1 MTVRLMEKQDKDF
14 VMSIDK
20 HVDDTGYDR
29 RVYTKTGY
37 IMWENDIPVGMM
49 HYSVLWDN
57 LPFLNFIFV
66 DEKYRNK
73 GFASQAL
80 AFWENEMKQQSY
92 KMTLISTLA
101 DEEAQH
107 LYRKLGYIDCGG
119 LVFSHTR
126 GCKKSCVYGKQD
138 FLI

>member
-57 LPFLNFIFV
+57 L
-66 DEKYRNK
+66 
-73 GFASQAL
+73 
-80 AFWENEMKQQSY
+80 
-92 KMTLISTLA
+92 
-101 DEEAQH
+101 
-107 LYRKLGYIDCGG
+107 
-119 LVFSHTR
+119 
-126 GCKKSCVYGKQD
+126 
-138 FLI
+138 

>member
-1 MTVRLMEKQDKDF
+1 MIVKYMSQQDKDF

-20 HVDDTGYDR
+20 HTDDNSYDK

-37 IMWENDIPVGMM
+37 IMWETGVPIGLM

-66 DEKYRNK
+66 DKKYRNK

-80 AFWENEMKQQSY
+80 V
-92 KMTLISTLA
+92 
-101 DEEAQH
+101 D
-107 LYRKLGYIDCGG
+107 
-119 LVFSHTR
+119 
-126 GCKKSCVYGKQD
+126 
-138 FLI
+138 